1 MCSGRVDLTHVFRA
15 FSKGADGVFII
26 GCHLGECNY
35 ITHGNYHA
43 LSTVLIAGKMMERV
57 GLNPERLRIEFI
69 SGGEGIL
76 FAETMN
82 DIEKKVKAMG
92 PIGEAEGIVKDTL
105 AARLDAVMRLI
116 PSIRLVERERL
127 RLPLGKKREEVE
139 AFFNSDEVN
148 RIYDELIGDK
158 LAISEIMSLLRQQP
172 LSTGE
177 IAKRLGLSPSAVSRH
192 MNASSRHGLVRY
204 DTELKRYALA

>member
-1 MCSGRVDLTHVFRA
+1 M
-15 FSKGADGVFII
+15 
-26 GCHLGECNY
+26 
-35 ITHGNYHA
+35 
-43 LSTVLIAGKMMERV
+43 STVLIAGKMMERV

-177 IAKRLGLSPSAVSRH
+177 IAERLGLSPSAVSRH

>member
-1 MCSGRVDLTHVFRA
+1 MFV
-15 FSKGADGVFII
+15 I

-82 DIEKKVKAMG
+82 DIERKVKAMG
-92 PIGEAEGIVKDTL
+92 PIGEAEGIGKDTL
-105 AARLDAVMRLI
+105 AARLDAVTRLI

-148 RIYDELIGDK
+148 RIYDELIADK

-177 IAKRLGLSPSAVSRH
+177 IAERLVLSPSAVSRH
-192 MNASSRHGLVRY
+192 MNTSSRHGLVRY

>member
-1 MCSGRVDLTHVFRA
+1 MPGPNQIEGNKQIKTSDDIKGLKAAVDT
-15 FSKGADGVFII
+15 
-26 GCHLGECNY
+26 
-35 ITHGNYHA
+35 
-43 LSTVLIAGKMMERV
+43 
-57 GLNPERLRIEFI
+57 
-69 SGGEGIL
+69 
-76 FAETMN
+76 
-82 DIEKKVKAMG
+82 
-92 PIGEAEGIVKDTL
+92 
-105 AARLDAVMRLI
+105 
-116 PSIRLVERERL
+116 
-127 RLPLGKKREEVE
+127 REEVE

-177 IAKRLGLSPSAVSRH
+177 IAERLGLTPSAVSRH